1 MDENHK
7 KGLSFLTDYEPH
19 FSINCPNLKI
29 GTFPMFTP
37 STKLN
42 KALQLEDKNDCL
54 IFYYTHKKTLYPTIY
69 SQLIGISGPRKI
81 FTAKELNERDFIWA
95 GAKSIIFTNQ
105 KNFINLNVLINE
117 YILPLLEQYKK
128 NEEEKNIFI
137 DELCNNILIQEYLT
151 YEELLL
157 KVYEINT
164 LLTEYKISNIGLI
177 IIDGINSI
185 NPQKLEFVNTEDGKN
200 YRLKFY
206 KFNTS
211 YKAEQNSNK
220 KNNRNSYGNKRGKSV
235 DSDYYAIRQNLY
247 GYINPSSIKKNNYE
261 NNDYTPSKEILQQS
275 IITLIMNYRQKYD
288 FNLIITVF
296 DYTQDN
302 FYNLN
307 ISGKASYKE
316 MNKNTYT
323 FTCPELKKENCHFTF
338 KLPKIYFPKKI
349 MYIEPINYCLNYNE
363 NIFGIITNPKESS
376 ELVFQV
382 FNKDKNDYRP
392 KRISE
397 QAHYKYK

>member
-1 MDENHK
+1 MNRNNKKDKSKNKSKEKLNNLKTPEDIIEESSISIIDNDNKIIIDEEKNKKVNNEEQDEYDIEKDKFEQDLRLMDENHK

-247 GYINPSSIKKNNYE
+247 GYI
-261 NNDYTPSKEILQQS
+261 T
-275 IITLIMNYRQKYD
+275 
-288 FNLIITVF
+288 
-296 DYTQDN
+296 
-302 FYNLN
+302 
-307 ISGKASYKE
+307 
-316 MNKNTYT
+316 
-323 FTCPELKKENCHFTF
+323 
-338 KLPKIYFPKKI
+338 IYMI
-349 MYIEPINYCLNYNE
+349 Y
-363 NIFGIITNPKESS
+363 
-376 ELVFQV
+376 
-382 FNKDKNDYRP
+382 
-392 KRISE
+392 
-397 QAHYKYK
+397 